1 MACFLTCCLCSPG
14 RQRRESERQ
23 RGTQGKP
30 SPAWTRPRR
39 GHRGSSSPWMGSVV
53 HGGPRAPTSG
63 TQGSAQSTSVS
74 ALGDAQIPQST
85 SFCGLAGV
93 THSLGEDAVKCG
105 VASLGLLSNV
115 TWLIH
120 LGSLGR
126 PEHPCGVC
134 GGVSSRA
141 KSPTI
146 VQLVRYRRVTDS
158 LSLHAIDTQVCNC

>member
-1 MACFLTCCLCSPG
+1 MQDIRWWDGGLPTRPPTRDG
-14 RQRRESERQ
+14 RCGEKKKRDDEKIMLLQVQRPHFEAIKSERK
-23 RGTQGKP
+23 RWEG
-30 SPAWTRPRR
+30 RPL
-39 GHRGSSSPWMGSVV
+39 VE
-53 HGGPRAPTSG
+53 
-63 TQGSAQSTSVS
+63 STSVS
-74 ALGDAQIPQST
+74 ALGNAQIPQST

-93 THSLGEDAVKCG
+93 THSLGEDVVKCG

-126 PEHPCGVC
+126 PGHPCGVC

>member
-1 MACFLTCCLCSPG
+1 MMQKCFC
-14 RQRRESERQ
+14 
-23 RGTQGKP
+23 
-30 SPAWTRPRR
+30 
-39 GHRGSSSPWMGSVV
+39 
-53 HGGPRAPTSG
+53 PTDFYQDDVELASIRLG
-63 TQGSAQSTSVS
+63 FWAFSLISKDFSCGYVESTSVS
-74 ALGDAQIPQST
+74 ALGNAQIPQST

-93 THSLGEDAVKCG
+93 THSLGEDVVKCG

-126 PEHPCGVC
+126 PGHPCGVC

-146 VQLVRYRRVTDS
+146 VQLVRYRRVTGS